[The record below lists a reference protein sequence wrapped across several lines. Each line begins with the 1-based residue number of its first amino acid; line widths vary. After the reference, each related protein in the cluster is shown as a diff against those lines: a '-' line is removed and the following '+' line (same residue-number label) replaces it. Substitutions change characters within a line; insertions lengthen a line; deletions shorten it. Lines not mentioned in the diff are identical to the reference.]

1 MALSMLPKLCEK
13 YAEYNHFPT
22 LFQTFIFRNWES
34 VPVEKLAKVL
44 ATDIKT
50 VNGLAADM
58 GLRVPAKYNEKY
70 EKRGYLTVI
79 RNNWH
84 ILPYE
89 QLLELVGL
97 SEDEL
102 AFTLREDDFF
112 GVKLG
117 QTKPDVKPLLYR
129 PLTEDEK
136 EKTKRIKDRLLL
148 NLPSF
153 GKETSAEDFDFIEK
167 FSKEEIQ
174 SYNGEKRAVVLDE
187 KWGIDDKTSRKYS
200 EYFKSFVQ
208 DNAHFSLDGNEKY
221 ITLEVRRDDSKKA
234 ESHSISVTKNGIK
247 IVAVDETGVLRG
259 LQYLRTLIK
268 KNNSFSFDEM
278 EIVRDTR
285 FDIRFIHSYCAL
297 FGDPFADGGESS
309 YPDSLFEEYSEIGI
323 NGVWIHSVLYKMCEF
338 PWDKSISEGWQKRL
352 RGLKN
357 LCDRAEKYGV
367 KVYLY
372 INEPRTRPKEFFDK
386 YPELLGYLDEA
397 GEGTLCTSKKPVQD
411 YLYNGIKTICEAA
424 PNLGGFLTI
433 TASENKTNCLS
444 HSIENFTYCPI
455 CKNRPQEEVY
465 AEVNGIIKKAAESI
479 SKDIEVIA
487 YDWSW
492 NWCNDRWDAVRKTS
506 KTGARIVCVSE
517 EGVSK
522 KFGNTETSVIDYSI
536 SLVGPGDVAKK
547 TWKVCKESGA
557 KSLAK
562 VQFNNTWECST
573 IPYIPALD
581 LVKAHMD
588 GICENDVD
596 GLMLSWSLGG
606 YPSMNLRAISKYYFG
621 EENDGDI
628 YEEMF
633 GKNADVIRRAT
644 ASFSKAFRNLP
655 FHVHTAYCGPFQ
667 MGPANLLFEKASGLK
682 ATMTGYPFD
691 DIESW
696 RAVFPLDVYENCL
709 KTLSEIWKDGLDR
722 LLSDV
727 KPDGESVCE
736 FVEIA
741 TAGYCIYRSSYLQ
754 TKYNRLRNEYNNGKT
769 EHRNEILTILDE
781 EKMLAVMMYDVA
793 SKNSTIGF
801 ESANHYFFNKYSL
814 AEKVVNVEHLKEC
827 FK

>member
-628 YEEMF
+628 YEEM
-633 GKNADVIRRAT
+633 
-644 ASFSKAFRNLP
+644 
-655 FHVHTAYCGPFQ
+655 
-667 MGPANLLFEKASGLK
+667 
-682 ATMTGYPFD
+682 
-691 DIESW
+691 
-696 RAVFPLDVYENCL
+696 
-709 KTLSEIWKDGLDR
+709 
-722 LLSDV
+722 
-727 KPDGESVCE
+727 
-736 FVEIA
+736 
-741 TAGYCIYRSSYLQ
+741 
-754 TKYNRLRNEYNNGKT
+754 
-769 EHRNEILTILDE
+769 
-781 EKMLAVMMYDVA
+781 
-793 SKNSTIGF
+793 
-801 ESANHYFFNKYSL
+801 
-814 AEKVVNVEHLKEC
+814 
-827 FK
+827 